1 MVGHGAGREG
11 GEGLADFEVNE
22 ANGDTGDDILDE
34 EADDDVDAM
43 DAGIPAL

>member
-11 GEGLADFEVNE
+11 GVGLADFEVNE